1 MLAFDVLPR
10 GHEVSLMS
18 TPLTEMRKFMGEE
31 LRENVPAAREGEEV
45 GFTQFLTHKYTLLSI
60 LLCLVPPSLPQVS

>member
-10 GHEVSLMS
+10 GHEVSLMP

-31 LRENVPAAREGEEV
+31 LRENVPAARGTEEA
-45 GFTQFLTHKYTLLSI
+45 GFTQFLTHKSTLLSR
-60 LLCLVPPSLPQVS
+60 SFMRSGHNRD